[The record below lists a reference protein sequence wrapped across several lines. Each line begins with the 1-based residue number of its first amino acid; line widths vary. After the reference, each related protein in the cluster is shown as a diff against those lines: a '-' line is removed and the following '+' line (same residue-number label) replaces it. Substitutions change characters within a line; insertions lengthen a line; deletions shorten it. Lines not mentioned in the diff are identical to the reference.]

1 MKALH
6 YLGPQEMVYSEIP
19 DTAAG
24 AQEDVVVAV
33 DASGICGSDLHVYR
47 GNNPERSVP
56 AILGHEAAGHILSG
70 PQTGQPVVINPLIA
84 CGNCKLC
91 DSGRTNLCQQRIAI
105 GWHRPGTFADQ
116 VIVPKDNLIP
126 MPQGMNPAH
135 AALTE
140 PAATAI
146 HATRLAERTLF
157 GGIEN
162 AAVLV
167 IGAGSIGLLSALA
180 LQAQG
185 VEQIAITESNAM
197 RRASAASTG
206 DWEIIDGAKTA
217 PPPEAYDLIIDA
229 VGSHTSRHIAL
240 SAVGAGGVVIHI
252 GLADNDGGIDVHRM
266 TRHEITLMG
275 AYTYTAQDLEDA
287 LHQLHRGSLGDLSW
301 IETRQLRDGP
311 NAFRD
316 LDAGRIAA
324 GKIILIP

>member
-6 YLGPQEMVYSEIP
+6 YIGPREMVYSDIS
-19 DTAAG
+19 DTTVG
-24 AQEDVVVAV
+24 VQEEVVVAI

-47 GNNPERSVP
+47 GHHPERSVP

-70 PQTGQPVVINPLIA
+70 PQTGQAVVINPLIA
-84 CGNCKLC
+84 CGNCTLC
-91 DSGRTNLCQQRIAI
+91 DSRRSNLCQQRVAI
-105 GWHRPGTFADQ
+105 GWHRPGTFAEQ
-116 VIVPKDNLIP
+116 VMVPKGNLIP
-126 MPQGMNPAH
+126 MPQDMNPAH

-146 HATRLAERTLF
+146 HATRLAERALF
-157 GGIEN
+157 GSIKSTS
-162 AAVLV
+162 VLV

-185 VEQIAITESNAM
+185 VEQITITEANAM
-197 RRASAASTG
+197 RCASAARTG
-206 DWEIIDGAKTA
+206 DWKIIDGANAA
-217 PPPEAYDLIIDA
+217 PPPGAYDLIIDA

-252 GLADNDGGIDVHRM
+252 GLADNDGAIDVQRM

-287 LHQLHRGSLGDLSW
+287 LHQLHRGLLGDLSW
-301 IETRQLRDGP
+301 IETRQLRDGS

>member
-6 YLGPQEMVYSEIP
+6 YIGPQEMVYSDIS
-19 DTAAG
+19 DTTVG
-24 AQEDVVVAV
+24 VQEEVIVAI

-47 GNNPERSVP
+47 GHHPERSVP

-84 CGNCKLC
+84 CGSCKLC
-91 DSGRTNLCQQRIAI
+91 DSRRSNLCQQRVAI
-105 GWHRPGTFADQ
+105 GWHRPGTFAEQ
-116 VIVPKDNLIP
+116 VMVPKDNLIP
-126 MPQGMNPAH
+126 MPQDMNPAH

-146 HATRLAERTLF
+146 HATRLAERALF
-157 GGIEN
+157 GSIEST
-162 AAVLV
+162 AVLV

-185 VEQIAITESNAM
+185 VEQITITEANAM
-197 RRASAASTG
+197 RCTSAARTG
-206 DWEIIDGAKTA
+206 DWKIIDGAKTA
-217 PPPEAYDLIIDA
+217 PPPGAYDLIIDA

-240 SAVGAGGVVIHI
+240 SAVGVGGVVIHI
-252 GLADNDGGIDVHRM
+252 GLADNDGAIDVHRM

-301 IETRQLRDGP
+301 IETRQLHDGP

-324 GKIILIP
+324 GKIILMP

>member
-6 YLGPQEMVYSEIP
+6 YLGPQEMVYSDIS
-19 DTAAG
+19 DTTVG
-24 AQEDVVVAV
+24 VLEEVVVAI

-47 GNNPERSVP
+47 GHHPERSVP

-84 CGNCKLC
+84 CGSCKLC
-91 DSGRTNLCQQRIAI
+91 DSRRSNLCQQRVAI
-105 GWHRPGTFADQ
+105 GWHRPGPFAEQ
-116 VIVPKDNLIP
+116 VMVPKANLIP
-126 MPQGMNPAH
+126 MPQDMNPAH

-146 HATRLAERTLF
+146 HATRLAERALF
-157 GGIEN
+157 GSIEST
-162 AAVLV
+162 AVLV

-185 VEQIAITESNAM
+185 VEQITITEANAM
-197 RRASAASTG
+197 RCASAARTG
-206 DWEIIDGAKTA
+206 DWKIIDGANA
-217 PPPEAYDLIIDA
+217 VPPPGAYDLIIDA

-252 GLADNDGGIDVHRM
+252 GLADNDGAIDVHRM

-301 IETRQLRDGP
+301 IETRQLLDGP

-324 GKIILIP
+324 GKIILMP

>member
-6 YLGPQEMVYSEIP
+6 YLGPQEMVYSEIS
-19 DTAAG
+19 DTTAS
-24 AQEDVVVAV
+24 AQEEVVVAV

-84 CGNCKLC
+84 CGSCKLC
-91 DSGRTNLCQQRIAI
+91 DSGRSNLCQQRIAI

-116 VIVPKDNLIP
+116 VRVPKDNLIP
-126 MPQGMNPAH
+126 MPQDMNPAH

-157 GGIEN
+157 GDIEN

-185 VEQIAITESNAM
+185 
-197 RRASAASTG
+197 R
-206 DWEIIDGAKTA
+206 
-217 PPPEAYDLIIDA
+217 
-229 VGSHTSRHIAL
+229 
-240 SAVGAGGVVIHI
+240 
-252 GLADNDGGIDVHRM
+252 
-266 TRHEITLMG
+266 
-275 AYTYTAQDLEDA
+275 
-287 LHQLHRGSLGDLSW
+287 
-301 IETRQLRDGP
+301 
-311 NAFRD
+311 
-316 LDAGRIAA
+316 
-324 GKIILIP
+324 

>member
-1 MKALH
+1 M
-6 YLGPQEMVYSEIP
+6 
-19 DTAAG
+19 
-24 AQEDVVVAV
+24 
-33 DASGICGSDLHVYR
+33 
-47 GNNPERSVP
+47 
-56 AILGHEAAGHILSG
+56 
-70 PQTGQPVVINPLIA
+70 
-84 CGNCKLC
+84 
-91 DSGRTNLCQQRIAI
+91 
-105 GWHRPGTFADQ
+105 
-116 VIVPKDNLIP
+116 VPKDNLIP
-126 MPQGMNPAH
+126 MPQDMNPAH

-146 HATRLAERTLF
+146 HATRLAERALF
-157 GGIEN
+157 GSIEST
-162 AAVLV
+162 AVLV

-185 VEQIAITESNAM
+185 VEQITITEANAM
-197 RRASAASTG
+197 RCASAARTG
-206 DWEIIDGAKTA
+206 DWKIIDGAKTA
-217 PPPEAYDLIIDA
+217 PPPGAYDLIIDA

-252 GLADNDGGIDVHRM
+252 GLADNDGAIDVHRM

-301 IETRQLRDGP
+301 IETRQLLDGP

>member
-1 MKALH
+1 M
-6 YLGPQEMVYSEIP
+6 
-19 DTAAG
+19 
-24 AQEDVVVAV
+24 
-33 DASGICGSDLHVYR
+33 
-47 GNNPERSVP
+47 
-56 AILGHEAAGHILSG
+56 
-70 PQTGQPVVINPLIA
+70 
-84 CGNCKLC
+84 
-91 DSGRTNLCQQRIAI
+91 
-105 GWHRPGTFADQ
+105 
-116 VIVPKDNLIP
+116 VPKDNLIP
-126 MPQGMNPAH
+126 MPQDMNPAH

-146 HATRLAERTLF
+146 HATRLAERALF
-157 GGIEN
+157 GSIEST
-162 AAVLV
+162 AVLV

-185 VEQIAITESNAM
+185 VEQITITEANAM
-197 RRASAASTG
+197 RCASAARTG
-206 DWEIIDGAKTA
+206 DWKTIDGTKAT
-217 PPPEAYDLIIDA
+217 PPPGAYDLIIDA

-252 GLADNDGGIDVHRM
+252 GLADNDGAIDVHRM

-287 LHQLHRGSLGDLSW
+287 LHQLHQGLLGDLSW
-301 IETRQLRDGP
+301 IETRQLLDGP

>member
-19 DTAAG
+19 DTTVG
-24 AQEDVVVAV
+24 VQEEVVVAIN
-33 DASGICGSDLHVYR
+33 ASGICGSDLHVYR
-47 GNNPERSVP
+47 GHHPERSVP

-84 CGNCKLC
+84 CGSCKLC
-91 DSGRTNLCQQRIAI
+91 DSRRSNLCQQRVAI
-105 GWHRPGTFADQ
+105 GWHRPGTFAEQ
-116 VIVPKDNLIP
+116 VMVPKDNLIP
-126 MPQGMNPAH
+126 MPQDMNPAH

-146 HATRLAERTLF
+146 HATRLAERALF
-157 GGIEN
+157 ESIESTE
-162 AAVLV
+162 VLV

-185 VEQIAITESNAM
+185 VEQITITEANAM
-197 RRASAASTG
+197 RCASAARTG
-206 DWEIIDGAKTA
+206 DWKIIDGAKAA
-217 PPPEAYDLIIDA
+217 PPPGAYDLIIDA

-252 GLADNDGGIDVHRM
+252 GLADNDGAIDVQRM

-287 LHQLHRGSLGDLSW
+287 LHQLHRGLLGDLSW
-301 IETRQLRDGP
+301 IETRQLLDGP

>member
-6 YLGPQEMVYSEIP
+6 YIGAQEMVYSDIS
-19 DTAAG
+19 DTTVG
-24 AQEDVVVAV
+24 VQEEVVVAI

-47 GNNPERSVP
+47 GHHPERSIP

-84 CGNCKLC
+84 CGSCQLC
-91 DSGRTNLCQQRIAI
+91 DSRRSNLCQQRVAI
-105 GWHRPGTFADQ
+105 GWHRPGTFAEQ
-116 VIVPKDNLIP
+116 VMVPKDNLIP
-126 MPQGMNPAH
+126 MPQDMNPAH

-146 HATRLAERTLF
+146 HATRLAERALF
-157 GGIEN
+157 GSIEST
-162 AAVLV
+162 AVLV

-185 VEQIAITESNAM
+185 VEQITITEANAM
-197 RRASAASTG
+197 RCASAARTG
-206 DWEIIDGAKTA
+206 DWKIIDGANAA
-217 PPPEAYDLIIDA
+217 PPPGAYDLIIDA

-252 GLADNDGGIDVHRM
+252 GLADNDGAIDVHRM

-287 LHQLHRGSLGDLSW
+287 LHQLHRGLLGDLSW
-301 IETRQLRDGP
+301 IETRQLLDGP

-324 GKIILIP
+324 GKIILLP

>member
-6 YLGPQEMVYSEIP
+6 YLGPQEMVYSDIS
-19 DTAAG
+19 DTTVG
-24 AQEDVVVAV
+24 VQEEVVVAI

-47 GNNPERSVP
+47 GHHPERSTP

-84 CGNCKLC
+84 CGVCRLC
-91 DSGRTNLCQQRIAI
+91 DSGRTNLCQQRTAI
-105 GWHRPGTFADQ
+105 GWHRPGTFAEQ
-116 VIVPKDNLIP
+116 VMVPKDNLIP
-126 MPQGMNPAH
+126 MPRDMNPAH

-146 HATRLAERTLF
+146 HATRLAERALF
-157 GGIEN
+157 GSIKSTS
-162 AAVLV
+162 VLV

-185 VEQIAITESNAM
+185 VEQITITEANAM
-197 RRASAASTG
+197 RCASAARTG
-206 DWEIIDGAKTA
+206 DWKIIDGANAA
-217 PPPEAYDLIIDA
+217 PPPGAYDLIIDA
-229 VGSHTSRHIAL
+229 VGSHTSRHTAL

-252 GLADNDGGIDVHRM
+252 GLADNDGAIDVHRM

-287 LHQLHRGSLGDLSW
+287 LHQLHRGLLGDLSW
-301 IETRQLRDGP
+301 IETRQLLDGP

>member
-6 YLGPQEMVYSEIP
+6 YLGPQEMVYSDIS
-19 DTAAG
+19 DTTVG
-24 AQEDVVVAV
+24 VQEEVIVAI

-47 GNNPERSVP
+47 GHHPQRSVP

-84 CGNCKLC
+84 CGSCKLC
-91 DSGRTNLCQQRIAI
+91 DSRRSNLCQQRVAI
-105 GWHRPGTFADQ
+105 GWHRPGTLAEQ
-116 VIVPKDNLIP
+116 VMVPKDNLIP
-126 MPQGMNPAH
+126 MPQDMNPAH

-146 HATRLAERTLF
+146 HATRLAERALF
-157 GGIEN
+157 GSIEST
-162 AAVLV
+162 AVLV

-185 VEQIAITESNAM
+185 VEQITITEANAM
-197 RRASAASTG
+197 RGASAARTG
-206 DWEIIDGAKTA
+206 DWKIIDGAKAA
-217 PPPEAYDLIIDA
+217 PPPGAYDLIIDA

-252 GLADNDGGIDVHRM
+252 GLADNDGAIDVHRM

-287 LHQLHRGSLGDLSW
+287 LHQLHQGLLGDLSW
-301 IETRQLRDGP
+301 IETRQLLDGP

>member
-19 DTAAG
+19 DTTVG
-24 AQEDVVVAV
+24 VQEEVVVAIN
-33 DASGICGSDLHVYR
+33 ASGICGSDLHVYR
-47 GNNPERSVP
+47 GHHPERSVP

-84 CGNCKLC
+84 CGSCQLC
-91 DSGRTNLCQQRIAI
+91 DSRRSNLCQQRVAI
-105 GWHRPGTFADQ
+105 GWHRPGTFAEQ
-116 VIVPKDNLIP
+116 VMVPKDNLIP
-126 MPQGMNPAH
+126 MPQDMNPAH

-146 HATRLAERTLF
+146 HATRLAERALF
-157 GGIEN
+157 GSIEST
-162 AAVLV
+162 AVLV

-185 VEQIAITESNAM
+185 VEQITITEANAM
-197 RRASAASTG
+197 RCASAARTG
-206 DWEIIDGAKTA
+206 DWKIIDGAKAA
-217 PPPEAYDLIIDA
+217 PPPGAYDLIIDA

-240 SAVGAGGVVIHI
+240 SAVGTGGVVIHI
-252 GLADNDGGIDVHRM
+252 GLADNDGAIDVHRM

-301 IETRQLRDGP
+301 IETRQLLDGP

>member
-6 YLGPQEMVYSEIP
+6 YIGPQEMVYSDIS
-19 DTAAG
+19 DTTVG
-24 AQEDVVVAV
+24 VQEEVVVAI

-47 GNNPERSVP
+47 GHHPERSVP

-84 CGNCKLC
+84 CGSCKLC

-105 GWHRPGTFADQ
+105 GWHRPGTFAEQ
-116 VIVPKDNLIP
+116 VMVPKDNLIP
-126 MPQGMNPAH
+126 MPQDMNPAH

-146 HATRLAERTLF
+146 HATRLAERALF
-157 GGIEN
+157 GSIKST
-162 AAVLV
+162 AVLV

-185 VEQIAITESNAM
+185 VEQITITEANAM
-197 RRASAASTG
+197 RCASAARTG
-206 DWEIIDGAKTA
+206 DWKIIDGAKTA
-217 PPPEAYDLIIDA
+217 PPPGAYDLIIDA
-229 VGSHTSRHIAL
+229 VGSHASRHIAL

-252 GLADNDGGIDVHRM
+252 GLADNDGAIDVHRM

-275 AYTYTAQDLEDA
+275 AYTYTARDLEDA

-301 IETRQLRDGP
+301 IETRQLLDGP

>member
-19 DTAAG
+19 DTTTG

-33 DASGICGSDLHVYR
+33 NASGICGSDLHVYR

-116 VIVPKDNLIP
+116 VIVPKGNLIP
-126 MPQGMNPAH
+126 MPQDMNPAH

-146 HATRLAERTLF
+146 HAIRLAERALV

-167 IGAGSIGLLSALA
+167 IGAGSIGLLSALT
-180 LQAQG
+180 LQTQG
-185 VEQIAITESNAM
+185 VEHIAITESNAM
-197 RRASAASTG
+197 RRDAAASTG
-206 DWEIIDGAKTA
+206 NWQIIDGATTA
-217 PPPEAYDLIIDA
+217 PPPHAYDLIIDA
-229 VGSHTSRHIAL
+229 VGSHNSRHIAL

-252 GLADNDGGIDVHRM
+252 GLADNDGGIDVHRL

-275 AYTYTAQDLEDA
+275 AYTYTGQDLEDA

-301 IETRQLRDGP
+301 IETRQLRDGH